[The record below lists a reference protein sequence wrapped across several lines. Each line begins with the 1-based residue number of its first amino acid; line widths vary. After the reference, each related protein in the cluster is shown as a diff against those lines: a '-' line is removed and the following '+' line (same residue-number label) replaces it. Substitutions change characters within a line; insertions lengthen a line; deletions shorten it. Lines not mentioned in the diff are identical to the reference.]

1 MVVCPVCGAS
11 NPEGSAFCIVCGGK
25 LQNLGVPSSVFKKYE
40 IYADKGNID
49 FHNEDNVSEIT
60 VKKSDFLE
68 NEHLILASESVIGK
82 IKDDKVYDGT
92 GSTLVAMIKSPNLKP
107 TQNKLKNYL
116 NSTLSAPTGVPVVR
130 SYWIED
136 ASGSVLAKTIE
147 ENAGDSSLNSIP
159 YLTYNIV
166 DEKEMIAKV
175 IPRTS
180 MVNVNFLHLRYQLY
194 VYLNKLQ
201 PAILASL
208 IYAIKRGDDTWQWL
222 YTGYG
227 GV

>member
-1 MVVCPVCGAS
+1 MVICPVCGAS
-11 NPEGSAFCIVCGGK
+11 NPEGSAFCIVCGSK
-25 LQNLGVPSSVFKKYE
+25 LQYLGVPSSVFKKYE

-60 VKKSDFLE
+60 VKKSGLLE
-68 NEHLILASESVIGK
+68 NEHLILESGSVIGK
-82 IKDDKVYDGT
+82 IKEDKVYDSA
-92 GSTLVAMIKSPNLKP
+92 GSTLLAMIKSPNLKP

-116 NSTLSAPTGVPVVR
+116 NSTLSGATGVPVVR

-136 ASGSVLAKTIE
+136 ASGNVLAKTVE
-147 ENAGDSSLNSIP
+147 ENASDSFFNSIP

-166 DEKEMIAKV
+166 DEKDMIAKV
-175 IPRTS
+175 VPRTS
-180 MVNVNFLHLRYQLY
+180 VVNVNFLHLRYQLY

-201 PAILASL
+201 PAILVSL

-222 YTGYG
+222 YAGYG